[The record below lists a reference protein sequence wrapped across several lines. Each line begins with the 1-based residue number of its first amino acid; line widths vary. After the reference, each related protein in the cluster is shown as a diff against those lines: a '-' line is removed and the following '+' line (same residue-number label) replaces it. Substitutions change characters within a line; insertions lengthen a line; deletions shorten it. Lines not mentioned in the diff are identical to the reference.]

1 MINIIKKTV
10 KFFYAIVSILLALFL
25 IYLIWYKLFNM
36 LFSDEDFTAFHFI
49 CVEIGYTA
57 IVLSALYILHYAF
70 IKEFKKNKEQ
80 KITTADLFYIFGS
93 IVTAGLFEYI
103 LDYFTITS
111 FLKQSGVFIL
121 CIIIIPTVI
130 YCFYRLLIW
139 ANK

>member
-1 MINIIKKTV
+1 
-10 KFFYAIVSILLALFL
+10 
-25 IYLIWYKLFNM
+25 M